1 MSDART
7 EILKVLR
14 SEPTHH
20 VPTLPDVMTSASD
33 EHTPIEQRIAT
44 FTEILAKLG
53 APVDV
58 VKDLSSAGERITE
71 VLANHNASSVALSD
85 ATEVLAVA
93 ATLPQHVEL
102 IPHDAARE
110 SLLRSN
116 AGLSTAQWAIAETG
130 TLALESL
137 YERHRLATLLPD
149 LHIALV
155 PASRLVATL
164 GDAFQRLAQ
173 NGSPGAA
180 TITFV
185 TGPSR
190 TADIELELVVGV
202 HGPKALHVVI
212 LADA

>member
-1 MSDART
+1 MSDARA

-14 SEPTHH
+14 SEPTNH
-20 VPTLPDVMTSASD
+20 VPPLPDVMTSATGTQID
-33 EHTPIEQRIAT
+33 IEQRIAA
-44 FTEILAKLG
+44 FTEILATLG

-58 VKDLSSAGERITE
+58 AKDVSSAGERITGI
-71 VLANHNASSVALSD
+71 LAEHHASSVALSD
-85 ATEVLAVA
+85 APEVLAVA
-93 ATLPQHVEL
+93 DALPPTIER
-102 IPHDAARE
+102 IPHDAPRE

-137 YERHRLATLLPD
+137 HERHRLATLLPD

-155 PASRLVATL
+155 PASRLLATL
-164 GDAFQRLAQ
+164 GDAFERLAK
-173 NGSPGAA
+173 NGSPDAA
-180 TITFV
+180 TITFI

-212 LADA
+212 VADA